1 MTYGPPIAERCDIA
15 AHGWCNRVMIEQ
27 ERLIGGDVI
36 HEGWWHLQSTGPNEW
51 RMWDHERK
59 WKPDAAEFSTET
71 PSPDKHELDLYIGEA
86 ARQTRKVSSIP
97 PIPEATLFSC
107 NLGRETSTSP

>member
-15 AHGWCNRVMIEQ
+15 SHGWCNRVMIEQ

-59 WKPDAAEFSTET
+59 WKPDPAEFSIET
-71 PSPDKHELDLYIGEA
+71 PSPDKHELDLYIGEG
-86 ARQTRKVSSIP
+86 ARQTLYEEGLLEPVD
-97 PIPEATLFSC
+97 T
-107 NLGRETSTSP
+107 

>member
-1 MTYGPPIAERCDIA
+1 MTYGSPIAERCDIA
-15 AHGWCNRVMIEQ
+15 SHGWCNRVMIEQ

-59 WKPDAAEFSTET
+59 WKPDAAEFSIET
-71 PSPDKHELDLYIGEA
+71 PSPDKHELVHRRSCSSDLVRG
-86 ARQTRKVSSIP
+86 RPPRTRRF
-97 PIPEATLFSC
+97 LM
-107 NLGRETSTSP
+107 R